1 MEFDFHLASSAFH
14 AIVGTLINII
24 AIAAV
29 IIAGLHKNKHF
40 TFVLNLFVSNL
51 LMSSISSPLS
61 IASAILS
68 CAQDDVLCPYSG
80 FLIFSISG
88 ITLWSLSM
96 ISINR
101 YVLIVHPSHYD
112 SIFTIRNTRIILAV
126 IWLYSPTLC
135 ALPLTR
141 AWGNFVFNEDMCLC
155 TPFVTD
161 NWFRTYSLVSTAMMT
176 VVPISL
182 CYLAI
187 LNKVRTSN
195 NRITGRTQI
204 ENTER
209 IKQQKQLMR
218 TILVMISVFI
228 LMNIPFIITVLL
240 DPGHEKFSLWVH
252 FLSLYLAGF
261 SYTTNTLTYAL
272 MNRQIRNSLV
282 KIFKRVP

>member
-141 AWGNFVFNEDMCLC
+141 AWGNFVFNEDMCIC

-161 NWFRTYSLVSTAMMT
+161 NGFRTYSLVSTAMMT

-240 DPGHEKFSLWVH
+240 DPGHKSSAFGFTFCRFILRA
-252 FLSLYLAGF
+252 FL
-261 SYTTNTLTYAL
+261 TQ
-272 MNRQIRNSLV
+272 RIH
-282 KIFKRVP
+282 